1 MSLPSNLNDETNC
14 HARVLVRAAE
24 TINDEE
30 ALIGKL
36 FLCDILNSSPSLFRG
51 LVVIVMVCVAI
62 PPNRVMGRLII
73 DDEFVLRGT
82 AREDTG
88 LNINGTQLRDL
99 TLLVARQTI
108 LRLLLEENL
117 VRRIVEDFR
126 YASDSVLAKIDICH
140 LLSTSFIENQLVPSR
155 ESAFLWFSPHTGIIL
170 TYRVINVKDFTSS
183 LDSLI

>member
-1 MSLPSNLNDETNC
+1 MAQYDYLIVGAGLFGAAF
-14 HARVLVRAAE
+14 ARQVKAAGKSVLVIDRRSHVGGNVY
-24 TINDEE
+24 TEE
-30 ALIGKL
+30 IEGIQVHTYGA
-36 FLCDILNSSPSLFRG
+36 
-51 LVVIVMVCVAI
+51 
-62 PPNRVMGRLII
+62 
-73 DDEFVLRGT
+73 
-82 AREDTG
+82 
-88 LNINGTQLRDL
+88 QLRNL
-99 TLLVARQTI
+99 ALLVARQAI
-108 LRLLLEENL
+108 LRLFFEENL